1 VGHDHSHSRPLPPTP
16 PRIRRRLAYTI
27 APFIGLTLGFL
38 LLLWPGGDGPLS
50 GVDVELPPQF
60 DGTVVGVEEGACE
73 APPNTNFVCSVIEV
87 RVETGADEGETFTFD
102 QSVGAGSRTLAVD
115 DPVVVARG
123 ATDAQGAGGGEYYFV
138 DYRRG
143 APLVALALLFVVVVV
158 AISRLR
164 GALSLLGLAI
174 SLLVL
179 VRFVMPAILEGSD
192 PVLVAVTG
200 SAAIMFV
207 TLYLAHGVN
216 VRTTTAILGTL
227 ASLALTGGLAIA
239 FVELAR
245 FTGFGSEEATF
256 LQISAEQVN
265 LEGLLLGGII
275 IGTLGVLDDVT
286 VTQASAVWEL
296 RVANPAYSFRRLY
309 SSALRIGR
317 DHIASTVNTLV
328 LAYVGASLPLLILF
342 TISSRP
348 LGGILT
354 TEVVAEEIV
363 RTLVGS
369 IGLVAS
375 VPITTALAAAV
386 VSADPGTD
394 ESPPK
399 EPPEDDDDSGFK
411 VPKREA
417 EWRD

>member
-1 VGHDHSHSRPLPPTP
+1 MTHGHAHGPLPATP
-16 PRIRRRLAYTI
+16 AHIRRRLTYAI

-38 LLLWPGGDGPLS
+38 LLLWPGDNPLS
-50 GVDVELPPQF
+50 SQAVALPPQVDATVVDVET
-60 DGTVVGVEEGACE
+60 GGCT
-73 APPNTNFVCSVIEV
+73 APPNSNFECSVVEV
-87 RVETGADEGETFTFD
+87 RIDSGADEGDTFSFD
-102 QSVGAGSRTLAVD
+102 QSVGEGSRSLATGDPIVVAKAEGSGGAGS
-115 DPVVVARG
+115 
-123 ATDAQGAGGGEYYFV
+123 QYYFV
-138 DYRRG
+138 DYRRDV
-143 APLVALALLFVVVVV
+143 PLLALTLLFVGVVVL
-158 AISRLR
+158 ISRLR
-164 GALSLLGLAI
+164 GALSLVGLGL
-174 SLLVL
+174 SLLIL
-179 VRFVMPAILEGSD
+179 VRFVLPAILEGSD

-227 ASLALTGGLAIA
+227 VSLALTGGLAIA
-239 FVELAR
+239 FVELCR

-296 RVANPAYSFRRLY
+296 RVANPAYSVRRLY

-328 LAYVGASLPLLILF
+328 LAYAGASLPLLILF

-348 LGGILT
+348 LGGVLT

-386 VSADPGTD
+386 AGAAPGEHKPEGDDRPPPDD
-394 ESPPK
+394 E
-399 EPPEDDDDSGFK
+399 FK
-411 VPKREA
+411 LPKREA
-417 EWRD
+417 EWRA

>member
-1 VGHDHSHSRPLPPTP
+1 MTHGHSHGPLPATP
-16 PRIRRRLAYTI
+16 AHIRRRLTYAI
-27 APFIGLTLGFL
+27 APLIGLTLGFL
-38 LLLWPGGDGPLS
+38 ILLWPGENPIS
-50 GVDVELPPQF
+50 SQAVALPPQL
-60 DGTVVGVEEGACE
+60 DATVIGVERGGCK
-73 APPNTNFVCSVIEV
+73 APPNSNFECSVVEV
-87 RVETGADEGETFTFD
+87 RIDSGPDEGETFSFD
-102 QSVGAGSRTLAVD
+102 QSVGEGSRSLAVG
-115 DPVVVARG
+115 DPILVAKADEQQTGG
-123 ATDAQGAGGGEYYFV
+123 AEYYFV
-138 DYRRG
+138 DYRREV
-143 APLVALALLFVVVVV
+143 PLVALTLLFIAVVVL
-158 AISRLR
+158 ISRLR
-164 GALSLLGLAI
+164 GALSLVGLGL
-174 SLLVL
+174 SLLIL
-179 VRFVMPAILEGSD
+179 VRFVLPAILEGSD

-227 ASLALTGGLAIA
+227 VSLALTGGLAIA
-239 FVELAR
+239 FVELCR

-296 RVANPAYSFRRLY
+296 RVANPSYSVRRLY

-328 LAYVGASLPLLILF
+328 LAYAGASLPLLILF

-348 LGGILT
+348 LGGVLT

-386 VSADPGTD
+386 VGAAPD
-394 ESPPK
+394 EQPAAGEGAPP
-399 EPPEDDDDSGFK
+399 PDDDFK
-411 VPKREA
+411 LPKREA
-417 EWRD
+417 EWRA

>member
-1 VGHDHSHSRPLPPTP
+1 M
-16 PRIRRRLAYTI
+16 
-27 APFIGLTLGFL
+27 
-38 LLLWPGGDGPLS
+38 LWPGENRIGPA
-50 GVDVELPPQF
+50 GVDLPPQF
-60 DGTVVGVEEGACE
+60 DATVIAVEEGGCD
-73 APPNTNFVCSVIEV
+73 APPGSNFTCSVVEV
-87 RVETGADEGETFTFD
+87 RIEAGSDEGDTFTFD
-102 QSVGAGSRTLAVD
+102 QSVGAGSRSLAAG
-115 DPVVVARG
+115 DPIIVARG
-123 ATDAQGAGGGEYYFV
+123 AGGGAGSEAYYFV
-138 DYRRG
+138 DYRRDT
-143 APLVALALLFVVVVV
+143 PLLVLALLFVSVVIL
-158 AISRLR
+158 ISRLR
-164 GALSLLGLAI
+164 GVFSLVGLGI
-174 SLLVL
+174 SLLIL
-179 VRFVMPAILEGSD
+179 VRFVLPAILAGND

-227 ASLALTGGLAIA
+227 ASLALTGALALV
-239 FVELAR
+239 FVELSR

-286 VTQASAVWEL
+286 VTQASVVWEL
-296 RVANPAYSFRRLY
+296 RVANPAYSTRRLY

-317 DHIASTVNTLV
+317 AHIASTVNTLV
-328 LAYVGASLPLLILF
+328 LAYAGASLPLLILF
-342 TISSRP
+342 TISNRP
-348 LGGILT
+348 LGGVLT

-386 VSADPGTD
+386 SGAGPDRHDDARSEPGPDETD
-394 ESPPK
+394 
-399 EPPEDDDDSGFK
+399 GFK
-411 VPKREA
+411 LPKREA
-417 EWRD
+417 EWRA